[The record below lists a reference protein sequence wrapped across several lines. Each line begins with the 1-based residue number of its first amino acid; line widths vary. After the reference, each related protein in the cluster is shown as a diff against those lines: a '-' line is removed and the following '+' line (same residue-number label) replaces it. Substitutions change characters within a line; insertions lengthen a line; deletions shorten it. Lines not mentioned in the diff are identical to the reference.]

1 MSGPKVI
8 CIVTKDEIE
17 AICRSHLARV
27 DAAIDALVCTLKRYG
42 KPTEEKRKELEQRR
56 RLLQQSLVD
65 ERYLDV
71 QKIAPS
77 LVDFCHAEIESAKQK
92 AIAEAQTARGR
103 RRRLVDA
110 ARSVIAALEANG
122 RPVDRNLR
130 AIVESAL
137 GANDVTLDAMQTSLE
152 VAFRSMAVSAATDEP
167 SERAK
172 ALAGRLATGENP
184 QSLEQWLTRNPI
196 KTGDRDQRLDKAL
209 AELEV
214 LSNAAS
220 LERYSKRAAAIA
232 AELSTDRRALLT
244 DSLILDATSEVRR
257 AREIAATRGRFE
269 TLDFLTA

>member
-1 MSGPKVI
+1 M
-8 CIVTKDEIE
+8 
-17 AICRSHLARV
+17 
-27 DAAIDALVCTLKRYG
+27 
-42 KPTEEKRKELEQRR
+42 
-56 RLLQQSLVD
+56 D

-137 GANDVTLDAMQTSLE
+137 GANDVTLDAMQKSWMQRSGRWLFQPRRTSHPR
-152 VAFRSMAVSAATDEP
+152 VPRSSLVVC
-167 SERAK
+167 
-172 ALAGRLATGENP
+172 ATGENP

-209 AELEV
+209 ADLKSCRMPHR
-214 LSNAAS
+214 LKGIRSA
-220 LERYSKRAAAIA
+220 AAAIA
-232 AELSTDRRALLT
+232 AELSEQTDGPYLT
-244 DSLILDATSEVRR
+244 DTLSLDADELG
-257 AREIAATRGRFE
+257 ATCPRDCSSPQS
-269 TLDFLTA
+269 L